1 LRGALA
7 RNGQGRA
14 GSARAR
20 CFALCLNGPQLGQ
33 GRSLCASPP
42 VAACQV
48 SPWGEPERFRRRSSA
63 LRAARRGRPASRPWR
78 WCWQGRTA
86 AAARVRPPPA
96 S

>member
-63 LRAARRGRPASRPWR
+63 LRAARRGAPSVAALAVVLAGTDRGSG
-78 WCWQGRTA
+78 QGEA
-86 AAARVRPPPA
+86 APGV
-96 S
+96 